1 MLILREQKYCMYL
14 PTNIRTNSRA
24 KAETHMDFCS
34 FAISIDHCSSL
45 AGEKGLL
52 YVFKWRFGNF
62 QKVSKFLKFGHYTK
76 ELEL

>member
-34 FAISIDHCSSL
+34 FAISIDGAYSKYSICFPVTHAYLCN
-45 AGEKGLL
+45 
-52 YVFKWRFGNF
+52 YFKI
-62 QKVSKFLKFGHYTK
+62 L
-76 ELEL
+76 